1 MSSRNPPDEVETQ
14 HKNHDAYFVPG
25 LHRGLRV
32 LEVVA
37 EAKRPLSITEIASA
51 LSLTRS
57 SVFRLVYTLRHVGFL
72 EESRQ
77 KLFTLGPR
85 VLNIGFAFL
94 ASKDII
100 EIAAPALEALRDET
114 QVSAHLAIRDG
125 RDVLYLS
132 CVQTRS
138 GFLSNMNVGAR
149 VPAHASPMGWLLLS
163 DLPAEALAELHR
175 GADLVPLTD
184 KTPRSAKEVGA
195 VVHRAGRDG
204 FVISRGIMEAGGSS
218 VCAPVRDRRGTIVAA
233 IDVSGPDSA
242 FDLDALETRYRET
255 VLRAARR
262 IAERLG

>member
-1 MSSRNPPDEVETQ
+1 MSSITSPDVGEPQ

-37 EAKRPLSITEIASA
+37 EARRPLSISEIAVALGLVRSA
-51 LSLTRS
+51 
-57 SVFRLVYTLRHVGFL
+57 VFRLVYTLRHMGFL

-94 ASKDII
+94 TSKDII
-100 EIAAPALEALRDET
+100 EIASPELEALRDET

-125 RDVLYLS
+125 RDVLYLH

-138 GFLSNMNVGAR
+138 GFLSNMNAGAR

-163 DLPAEALAELHR
+163 DLPAEELLELYR
-175 GADLVPLTD
+175 GADLAPMTD
-184 KTPRSAKEVGA
+184 KTPNSPKALAQA
-195 VVHRAGRDG
+195 VWCAGRDG
-204 FVISRGIMEAGGSS
+204 HVISRGVMETGGSS
-218 VCAPVRDRRGTIVAA
+218 VCAPVRDRAGRVVAA
-233 IDVSGPDSA
+233 IGVSGTDSA
-242 FDLDALETRYRET
+242 FDLADLGTRYLDSVRH
-255 VLRAARR
+255 AARR
-262 IAERLG
+262 IAERIG